1 MFTKKQWQKQGFH
14 LARPRIKID
23 YEQFIKLCE
32 IQCTQEE
39 IAHVLGCS
47 ADTISRALK
56 RDKDMS
62 FAEFYKKHAVVGKIA
77 LRRYQFNL
85 AKKSVPMCIWLGK
98 QYLGQA
104 DVPMTDETELTSGF
118 DITEIVTADNEN

>member
-1 MFTKKQWQKQGFH
+1 M
-14 LARPRIKID
+14 ARPRIDID
-23 YEQFIKLCE
+23 YAKFTRLCE
-32 IQCTQEE
+32 IQCTKEE

-56 RDKDMS
+56 RDKSMS
-62 FAEFYKKHAVVGKIA
+62 FADYYKKHSVVGKIA

-98 QYLGQA
+98 QYLGQS
-104 DVPMTDETELTSGF
+104 DIPMVDETELTSGF
-118 DITEIVTADNEN
+118 DVTEIVTADNAN